1 MPTFITKTFLLF
13 APIFKVTKVMKFGAF
28 MEVLPGKEGLL
39 HVSEIDVKRVEN
51 VEAVLKEG
59 DEFEVKVIS
68 IEKGKV
74 NLSRK
79 ILLVAENN

>member
-1 MPTFITKTFLLF
+1 
-13 APIFKVTKVMKFGAF
+13 
-28 MEVLPGKEGLL
+28 MEVMPGKEGLL
-39 HVSEIDVKRVEN
+39 HVSEIDTKRVEN

-79 ILLVAENN
+79 VLLVAEQN

>member
-1 MPTFITKTFLLF
+1 
-13 APIFKVTKVMKFGAF
+13 MKFGAF